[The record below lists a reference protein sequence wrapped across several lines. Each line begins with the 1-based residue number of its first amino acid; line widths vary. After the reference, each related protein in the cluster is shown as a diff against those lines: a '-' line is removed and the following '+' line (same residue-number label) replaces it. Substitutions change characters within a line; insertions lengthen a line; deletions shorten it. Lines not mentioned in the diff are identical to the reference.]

1 MKRIFA
7 VIMSLCLLLS
17 LCACASNGGSN
28 SAMMKEL
35 KTGTWSRNFSA
46 LGVSCSEAFSFKN
59 GGKYESASLIGDSGN
74 TGYGTYEVTD
84 TTIEITNESGETRSI
99 YYTYE
104 DGYLELT
111 MRGSTGIEWTLVHN
125 K

>member
-7 VIMSLCLLLS
+7 VIMSLCILLS
-17 LCACASNGGSN
+17 LCACTSNGGSN

-35 KTGTWSRNFSA
+35 KTGTWSRDFTA
-46 LGVSCSEAFSFKN
+46 LGVRCSEAFSFKN
-59 GGKYESASLIGDSGN
+59 SGKYESASLIGNSAN
-74 TGYGTYEVTD
+74 TEYGTYKVTD

-99 YYTYE
+99 HYTFE

-111 MRGSTGIEWTLVHN
+111 MRGSTGNEWTLVHN
-125 K
+125 N